1 MVSDAEEMGTGHVLN
16 GRHRARDLYLYY
28 SQDMTCLQSYR
39 KDPITVSTKFARLQ
53 QYSHGY

>member
-53 QYSHGY
+53 QYSHG